1 MDYKIVHRTFIC
13 AVLLALALM
22 FVGCGND
29 SFIMLSSTESPAR
42 ATTSNFELDISGISG
57 AELTAELRQNGNTT
71 TEPLI
76 SLDNSAKELSLALIP
91 GKNKDGKYNQINVT
105 ASSGDLT
112 GNAMFHDLP
121 EAIGWSFTT
130 RKLNEKIQIT
140 AGESKILAVLA
151 LDTGNGAW
159 TIDLDAIDQKDYD
172 CIVIIRAEFK

>member
-1 MDYKIVHRTFIC
+1 MRRTLIC
-13 AVLLALALM
+13 AILTALVLV

-29 SFIMLSSTESPAR
+29 SFIMLTSTEAPER
-42 ATTSNFELDISGISG
+42 ATTSNFELDISG
-57 AELTAELRQNGNTT
+57 AEITAELRQNGNTT

-76 SLDNSAKELSLALIP
+76 SLDNSAKDLSLALIP
-91 GKNKDGKYNQINVT
+91 GKNEDGKYNQINVT

-112 GNAMFHDLP
+112 RNAMFPDLP

-130 RKLNEKIQIT
+130 LKLNEKLQIT

>member
-1 MDYKIVHRTFIC
+1 MRRTLIC
-13 AVLLALALM
+13 AILTALVLV

-29 SFIMLSSTESPAR
+29 SFIMLTSTEAPAR
-42 ATTSNFELDISGISG
+42 ATTSNFELDIRGISG
-57 AELTAELRQNGNTT
+57 AEITAELRQNADTT

-76 SLDNSAKELSLALIP
+76 SLDNSAKDLSIALIP
-91 GKNKDGKYNQINVT
+91 EKHEGDKYNRINVT

-112 GNAMFHDLP
+112 RNAMFPDLP

-130 RKLNEKIQIT
+130 LKLNEKLQIT